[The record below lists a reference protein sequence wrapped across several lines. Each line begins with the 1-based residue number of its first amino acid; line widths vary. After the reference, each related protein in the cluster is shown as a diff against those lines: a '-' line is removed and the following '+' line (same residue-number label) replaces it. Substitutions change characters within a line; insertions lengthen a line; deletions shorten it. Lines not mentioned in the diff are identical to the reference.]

1 MFCPQCGTQVAD
13 TCKFCV
19 ACGAKLANGY
29 TAPAAPAPNT
39 GYAPAPN
46 AGYAP
51 AANAGYAPAAGYGAA
66 PGYAP
71 GYAPAPAPVAPNT
84 KEGWMLA
91 AVRDAI
97 ASGLK
102 DPMSA
107 RFGNFENIE
116 IDAYGRTYAEIV
128 VHATNSY
135 GAYVPTRYA
144 VGFFDVTDYA
154 PCTVI
159 PKSLFMLPAVMVGA
173 QRKVAKKM
181 IRFGQPR

>member
-1 MFCPQCGTQVAD
+1 MFCSQCGQQVPD
-13 TCKFCV
+13 GSRFCLF
-19 ACGAKLANGY
+19 CGSPLAF
-29 TAPAAPAPNT
+29 APGAAAAPYPN
-39 GYAPAPN
+39 P
-46 AGYAP
+46 
-51 AANAGYAPAAGYGAA
+51 
-66 PGYAP
+66 
-71 GYAPAPAPVAPNT
+71 APAPAPAQPTT
-84 KEGWMLA
+84 KEGWMLLA
-91 AVRDAI
+91 IRDAV

-116 IDAYGRTYAEIV
+116 IDGFGRTYAEIV

-154 PCTVI
+154 PCAVI
-159 PKSLFMLPAVMVGA
+159 PKSLFVLPGVMVGA

-181 IRFGQPR
+181 MGFGTAR